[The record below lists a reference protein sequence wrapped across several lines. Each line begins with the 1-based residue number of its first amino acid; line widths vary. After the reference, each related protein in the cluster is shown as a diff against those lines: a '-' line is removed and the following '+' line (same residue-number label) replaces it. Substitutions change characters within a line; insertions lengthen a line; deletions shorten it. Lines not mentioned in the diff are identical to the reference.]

1 MHWEYSTNLYFVQL
15 LYPMG
20 LQTQSVDVYSKEAC
34 CPYCEKTINNNRS
47 LSIQIDAATT
57 NLMIFTVEYFKLS
70 RSITKLEML
79 FYGCL

>member
-1 MHWEYSTNLYFVQL
+1 MCTPKKHVVLIVTR
-15 LYPMG
+15 
-20 LQTQSVDVYSKEAC
+20 QSITFLVF
-34 CPYCEKTINNNRS
+34 
-47 LSIQIDAATT
+47 SIQIDAATT